1 MPWARGRYDVTHEA
15 GRSILCGASA
25 GGLAAAYVAL
35 ARPELFGNVLAQS
48 GAFWRGNEGA
58 NGPPYEWLA
67 RRVATQPRRD
77 VRFYLEVGGD
87 ETVQVVGL
95 GPVFVEAHR
104 RLRDALRAH
113 GYDVVDVEVP
123 HAHHEPAH
131 WRQQVAPGLISLTSR
146 RPR

>member
-1 MPWARGRYDVTHEA
+1 ML
-15 GRSILCGASA
+15 S
-25 GGLAAAYVAL
+25 
-35 ARPELFGNVLAQS
+35 QS

-87 ETVQVVGL
+87 ETVHVVGV

-104 RLRDALRAH
+104 RLRDALRAR
-113 GYDVVDVEVP
+113 GYDVVDVE
-123 HAHHEPAH
+123 AAAATLLRMSRGEEGTLRAILHH
-131 WRQQVAPGLISLTSR
+131 SR
-146 RPR
+146 TLRERTADNRRHVGVMAEKPRRIRSTLRRRDD